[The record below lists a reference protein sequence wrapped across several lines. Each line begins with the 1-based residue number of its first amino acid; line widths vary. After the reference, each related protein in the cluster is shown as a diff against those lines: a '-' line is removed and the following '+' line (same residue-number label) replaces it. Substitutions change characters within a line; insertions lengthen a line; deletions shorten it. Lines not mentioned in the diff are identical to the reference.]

1 MVGPV
6 PGLDP
11 VAQRLGSHSPATGA
25 GARSREGA
33 EANHGAKRSYP
44 TISTEETFPE
54 SGSIPDDR
62 ILKSA
67 EFRFL
72 VYKEY
77 LIFYQY
83 DKKENAVYLLAFF
96 NAKRDYT
103 RVMRRFV
110 RK

>member
-1 MVGPV
+1 MKTAIRFTDTAKEDLRNIAVY
-6 PGLDP
+6 L
-11 VAQRLGSHSPATGA
+11 AEQA
-25 GARSREGA
+25 GAKEPAIRFVNELREKVRIL
-33 EANHGAKRSYP
+33 ES
-44 TISTEETFPE
+44 FPE

-67 EFRFL
+67 GFRFL
-72 VYKEY
+72 VCKEY

>member
-44 TISTEETFPE
+44 TISTDLQA
-54 SGSIPDDR
+54 G
-62 ILKSA
+62 A
-67 EFRFL
+67 
-72 VYKEY
+72 
-77 LIFYQY
+77 
-83 DKKENAVYLLAFF
+83 
-96 NAKRDYT
+96 
-103 RVMRRFV
+103 
-110 RK
+110 

>member
-1 MVGPV
+1 VKTEIRFTDTAKEDLRNIAVYIAEQAGDKEPAIRFV
-6 PGLDP
+6 NGL
-11 VAQRLGSHSPATGA
+11 
-25 GARSREGA
+25 RE
-33 EANHGAKRSYP
+33 KVK
-44 TISTEETFPE
+44 ILETFPE
-54 SGSIPDDR
+54 SGAVPDDR

-67 EFRFL
+67 GHRFL

-83 DKKENAVYLLAFF
+83 VKKENAVYLLAFF

-103 RVMRRFV
+103 RVMRRFI